1 MFTARHSNRKLSI
14 VMALSTTFTQYAPET
29 TKFGKIMQDKSHY
42 DVQDHSR
49 SPILVPIESC
59 DTTSFSD

>member
-1 MFTARHSNRKLSI
+1 
-14 VMALSTTFTQYAPET
+14 MALSTTFTQYAPET